1 MVSVSSCTSVG
12 IKELTDVQNQGL
24 SRRIHRRSLL
34 AGLGTGAAALVAACS
49 AAPATPTAAPAAPAA
64 ASTPQVVEKVVTS
77 VVTQVVQQ
85 QVVITATPG
94 PATATPQPA
103 AAAAP
108 AAPSKTE
115 VTYMAWWWTEPN
127 RKDAWRQQV
136 SNFHNMQDKWRIKEK
151 QVDFGNYG
159 QVTLSQLASGGID
172 TDMMPTFP
180 ELTTRLTQG
189 GAFIPL
195 NDITDNLKLTPL
207 IRPGVKDWVSWKGQ
221 IYGLDTVTVGLGPFY
236 NQTHLQ
242 AKNLK
247 VATTPQEFVDLN
259 VALTDRSKNQF
270 GFWNPVFL
278 SEVGD
283 SWLRLKEFALPFGGT
298 WADGTKPLVTSDPV
312 RQGLQFAKD
321 LYDKAMP
328 HDMNQADQ
336 ATLFY
341 SGHITQTIVQSP
353 IIGGAK
359 VTAPELFKDLRSAPV
374 PWSSL
379 KSIAR
384 QHPMHI
390 SAKSKYPDAGRDF
403 FNMLFAPPAYVQ
415 FTIDCYDFIPQYP
428 ITKDTPGVTDDV
440 IKNWQSYLTN
450 TPQAQGYQTMLQT
463 YVVDASLLGGF
474 LNNNDEFGQIVVQYF
489 EGVLRRGDKLD
500 AAIAN
505 MDKDLKDLAT
515 RIQS

>member
-1 MVSVSSCTSVG
+1 VG
-12 IKELTDVQNQGL
+12 NEVTA
-24 SRRIHRRSLL
+24 RRVNRRSLL
-34 AGLGTGAAALVAACS
+34 AGLGAGATTLFLAACS
-49 AAPATPTAAPAAPAA
+49 SAPATPTAAPAAPAA
-64 ASTPQVVEKVVTS
+64 PPTPQVVEKVVTQ

-94 PATATPQPA
+94 PATPTPQPA
-103 AAAAP
+103 ATAAP
-108 AAPSKTE
+108 VTTGPTE

-136 SNFHNMQDKWRIKEK
+136 SNFHGMQDKWRIKEK
-151 QVDFGNYG
+151 QVNFSDYSAT
-159 QVTLSQLASGGID
+159 TLRQLASGGID
-172 TDMMPTFP
+172 ADMLPTFP

-189 GAFIPL
+189 GAFVELDSIL
-195 NDITDNLKLTPL
+195 ADLKLTGM
-207 IRPGVKDWVSWKGQ
+207 IRPGVKDWTSWKGK

-236 NQTHLQ
+236 NQKHYQ
-242 AKNLK
+242 DKNLK
-247 VATTPQEFVDLN
+247 IATTPEEFLAAN

-270 GFWNPVFL
+270 GFWNPVLL

-283 SWLRLKEFALPFGGT
+283 AWLRLKEFALPYGGNG
-298 WADGTKPLVTSDPV
+298 WADGTTPLVTSDPV
-312 RQGLQFAKD
+312 RKGLQFAKD

-328 HDMNQADQ
+328 HGMSQNDQ
-336 ATLFY
+336 ATLFW

-374 PWSSL
+374 PWPSL

-390 SAKSKYPDAGRDF
+390 SAKSKYQDAGRDF
-403 FNMLFAPPAYVQ
+403 FRMLFAPPAYVQ

-440 IKNWQSYLTN
+440 IKNWTTYLTN

-463 YVVDASLLGGF
+463 YIVDAALLGGF
-474 LNNNDEFGQIVVQYF
+474 ANNNDEFGQIVVQQF
-489 EGVLRRGDKLD
+489 ESVLLRGVPLD
-500 AAIAN
+500 TAIAN
-505 MDKDLKDLAT
+505 MDRDLKDLAT
-515 RIQS
+515 RIQQ